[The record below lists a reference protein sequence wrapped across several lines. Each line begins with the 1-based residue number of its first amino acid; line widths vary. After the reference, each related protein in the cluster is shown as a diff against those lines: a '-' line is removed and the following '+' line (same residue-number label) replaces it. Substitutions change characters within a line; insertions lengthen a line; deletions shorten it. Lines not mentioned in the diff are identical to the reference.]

1 MRAVIA
7 AVVLAG
13 GRGTRM
19 GGRDKALLPLAG
31 RPLVEHVIDRIAPQ
45 VDLVALSANGDPA
58 RFEHFGLPVLADC
71 RPDRPGPLAGILVGM
86 DWAAAEGATALVAV
100 ATDTPFLPTDL
111 VARLGAAG
119 PFAMAATPGEG
130 GPERHPTAALWPLG
144 LREELRASLEAG
156 QRRVA
161 DWALARGCTT
171 VPFADRRAFL
181 NVNTAEDLTLAA
193 AIAGDRA

>member
-13 GRGTRM
+13 GRGTRV
-19 GGRDKALLPLAG
+19 GGRDKAFLPLAG
-31 RPLVEHVIDRIAPQ
+31 RPLLGHVLDRIAPQ

-58 RFEHFGLPVLADC
+58 RFARFGLPVLPDG
-71 RPDRPGPLAGILVGM
+71 RPDRPGPLAGILAGM
-86 DWAAAEGATALVAV
+86 DWAAGEGATALVAV

-119 PFAMAATPGEG
+119 PFAMAATPGQG
-130 GPERHPTAALWPLG
+130 GPDRHPTAALWPVA
-144 LREELRASLEAG
+144 LRGELRTSLEAG

-161 DWALARGCTT
+161 DWALARGCAT

-181 NVNTAEDLTLAA
+181 NVNDAEDLALAA
-193 AIAGDRA
+193 VIAGGEP